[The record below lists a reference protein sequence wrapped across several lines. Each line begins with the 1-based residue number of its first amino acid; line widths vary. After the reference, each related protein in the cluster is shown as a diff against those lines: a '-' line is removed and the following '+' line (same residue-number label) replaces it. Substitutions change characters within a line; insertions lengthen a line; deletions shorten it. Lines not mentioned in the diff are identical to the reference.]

1 MTTDPIVLLDLFL
14 VVLYVMCIDD
24 NWSILVVVLLVAIDG

>member
-1 MTTDPIVLLDLFL
+1 VMTNAIILLDLFL
-14 VVLYVMCIDD
+14 VVIYVMCIDD

>member
-1 MTTDPIVLLDLFL
+1 MTNAIILLDLFL
-14 VVLYVMCIDD
+14 VVIYVMCIDD

>member
-1 MTTDPIVLLDLFL
+1 MMTNAIILLDLFL
-14 VVLYVMCIDD
+14 VVIYVMCIDD